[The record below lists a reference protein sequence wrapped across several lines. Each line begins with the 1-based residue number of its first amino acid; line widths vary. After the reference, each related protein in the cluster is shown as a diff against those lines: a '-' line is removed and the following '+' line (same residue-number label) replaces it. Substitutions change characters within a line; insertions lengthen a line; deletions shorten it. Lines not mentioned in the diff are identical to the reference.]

1 MIAGGGK
8 VEEKEMRGVQLCKQT
23 SLWNLDCISTGF
35 QLNVKQLFCS
45 SSAYHLN
52 KKILKVLGLAGDT
65 TECSQKRK
73 LETVE
78 NKCLKK

>member
-8 VEEKEMRGVQLCKQT
+8 DEEKEMRGVQLCKQT

-35 QLNVKQLFCS
+35 QLNVKQLFFCS
-45 SSAYHLN
+45 SACAPKQ

-65 TECSQKRK
+65 TECSQERK

-78 NKCLKK
+78 NK